1 MDKIRISDLIAPVF
15 WPLHRDIQKRG
26 HDEYWL
32 NGGRGST
39 KSSFISLEIIMGIVR
54 TKDANAIIYRKVAA
68 TLRESVYEQ
77 MIWAIDMLGWH
88 DFFEFRLSPLEIR
101 YKPTGQRIMFRGADD
116 PGKSKSIKLAKGYF
130 AYLWFEEVTE
140 FHSAFELRTIKASVI
155 RGTPKSCHAQI
166 FISYNPPMSA
176 RNWVNAE
183 AQKIVD
189 GRCVHKSC
197 YLDIPPEWLGKNFIA
212 EAEKIRE
219 SDEKAYRHMYL
230 GEITGTGGN
239 VFEHLTIREI
249 SDEEINTFGNIYSGI
264 DWGWFPDPFHFTRCS
279 YDPARS
285 RLWIWDEYRTVRTAN
300 IDVFKYLAE
309 HKHLTAEEEVIADSQ
324 EQKSVSDMRS
334 FGMRCVGATKG
345 PGSVRASMK
354 WLQSLREIVIDPRR
368 CPETAKEF
376 QEYEYEMDRE
386 GNFVDSYP
394 DEKNHGI
401 DAVRYALNR
410 IWLRA
415 GE

>member
-1 MDKIRISDLIAPVF
+1 MDKIRISDLIAQVF
-15 WPLHRDIQKRG
+15 WPVHRDIQKRG
-26 HDEYWL
+26 HEEYWL

-54 TKDANAIIYRKVAA
+54 TPDANAIIYRKVAA

-88 DFFEFRLSPLEIR
+88 DFFEYRLSPLEIR

-116 PGKSKSIKLAKGYF
+116 PGKSKSLKLSKGYF
-130 AYLWFEEVTE
+130 GFLWFEEVTE
-140 FHSAFELRTIKASVI
+140 FYSISELRTIKASVI
-155 RGTPKSCHAQI
+155 RGTPRDSVAMT
-166 FISYNPPMSA
+166 FVSYNPPQSA

-183 AQKIVD
+183 ARKTVA
-189 GRCVHKSC
+189 GRYVHKSN
-197 YLDIPPEWLGKNFIA
+197 YLDIPPEWLGKDFISA
-212 EAEKIRE
+212 AEKLKE
-219 SDEKAYRHMYL
+219 SDGNAYRHMYL

-239 VFEHLTIREI
+239 VFERLTIRDI
-249 SDEEINTFGNIYSGI
+249 PDDEINTFGNIYSGI
-264 DWGWFPDPFHFTRCS
+264 DWGWFPDPFHFVRCS

-285 RLWIWDEYRTVRTAN
+285 RLWIYDEYRTVRTAN
-300 IDVFKYLAE
+300 ADVFRHLVE
-309 HKHLTAEEEVIADSQ
+309 HKHLTADEEVIADSQ

-334 FGMRCVGATKG
+334 YGMRCVGATKG
-345 PGSVRASMK
+345 PGSVRAGMK
-354 WLQSLREIVIDPRR
+354 WLQSLREIIIDPRR

-376 QEYEYEMDRE
+376 QEYEYEMDRD

-394 DEKNHGI
+394 DEKNHSI
-401 DAVRYALNR
+401 DAVRYAMNR
-410 IWLRA
+410 VWMRA